1 MAATGHDSTASSVVG
16 SSAVNSLSD
25 GVHLWAPY
33 SPSRERGK
41 SNASLHVSFIQVSA
55 NFSLQTKGTEVPRD
69 RLSRHSP
76 VVTLR
81 TNFEGQGPLGDVGR
95 LEKGGGAPASVKA
108 RLATAKAL
116 DDSISASEGAAA
128 RSSLSG
134 LHPLHGQYVA
144 TGKGG
149 LYL

>member
-1 MAATGHDSTASSVVG
+1 M
-16 SSAVNSLSD
+16 SL
-25 GVHLWAPY
+25 
-33 SPSRERGK
+33 
-41 SNASLHVSFIQVSA
+41 FIQVSA

-81 TNFEGQGPLGDVGR
+81 TNFEGQGPVDDVGR
-95 LEKGGGAPASVKA
+95 LEKGGRAPAGVKA

-116 DDSISASEGAAA
+116 DYSISASEGAAS
-128 RSSLSG
+128 RSSSSG

-149 LYL
+149 LYI